1 MLIALSIRDVVLI
14 DQLDLEFEPGLTAFT
29 GETGAGKSILLDA
42 LGLALGAR
50 ADAGL
55 IRAGAAQS
63 VVTAAF
69 SLPSAHP
76 AHTLLAEQGL
86 GADDTVVLRRIV
98 TRDGKSRALINDQT
112 ASLSL
117 LRRIAETLIEIEGQH
132 AALAL
137 AEPAT
142 QLRLLDQFGVP
153 VSLRQRTAA
162 AWRAWREA
170 EAALRQARDAIEAAR
185 RDEEFLRHAHSEL
198 HDLAAQPDEE
208 QNLASQRQHLQGAE
222 RRAAAI
228 DAALSEIAPR
238 ERRSGGPAVTLRSAA
253 RSLSRLAETE
263 PGSQAAQA
271 LSAIERAEEALSE
284 AETLLSRA
292 SAEAAPDPRA
302 LDQIETRL
310 FTLRAAARKYTTSVA
325 ELPAL
330 CETFA
335 ARLAA
340 LETSETA
347 IASLATA
354 ADQARIAYTDA
365 ANALHDARLAS
376 ARKLEAALARELPPL
391 KLDRARFTIA
401 CTSLP
406 DSRWSDAGMDE
417 TSFLVAT
424 NPGDTPGALDR
435 VASGG
440 ELSRLM
446 LALKVVLTRAGP
458 ADTLIFDEV
467 DSGIG
472 GATAAAVGERLAR
485 IAKATQVLMVTH
497 SPQVAARA
505 AHHFVVAKSATKN
518 RAQTTV
524 RRLDHAARHEEIA
537 RMLAGETITDAAR
550 AAAHSL
556 LSPT

>member
-14 DQLDLEFEPGLTAFT
+14 DQLDLEFESGLTAFT

-69 SLPSAHP
+69 SLQASHP
-76 AHTLLAEQGL
+76 AHALLAEQGL
-86 GADDTVVLRRIV
+86 DGDDTVVLRRIV
-98 TRDGKSRALINDQT
+98 SRDGKSRALINDQT
-112 ASLSL
+112 VSLSL
-117 LRRIAETLIEIEGQH
+117 LRRVAETLIEIEGQH

-153 VSLRQRTAA
+153 AALRQRTLT
-162 AWRAWREA
+162 AWRGWRAA
-170 EAALRQARDAIEAAR
+170 EAALREARDAIEAAR
-185 RDEEFLRHAHSEL
+185 RDEEFLRHAYGEL

-208 QNLASQRQHLQGAE
+208 QQLASQRHHLQGAE

-238 ERRSGGPAVTLRSAA
+238 ERRSGGPAVALRSAA

-292 SAEAAPDPRA
+292 SADAAPDPRA

-310 FTLRAAARKYTTSVA
+310 FALRAAARKYAVA
-325 ELPAL
+325 VSDLPAL
-330 CETFA
+330 CESFA
-335 ARLAA
+335 ARIAA
-340 LETSETA
+340 LETGENA
-347 IASLATA
+347 IAALVNAAATA
-354 ADQARIAYTDA
+354 RADFTEA
-365 ANALHDARLAS
+365 ANALHNARQEA
-376 ARKLEAALARELPPL
+376 ARKLESALARELPPL

-401 CTSLP
+401 CTALP
-406 DSRWSDAGMDE
+406 EARWSEAGMDE

-485 IAKATQVLMVTH
+485 IAKATQILMVTH

-505 AHHFVVAKSATKN
+505 AHHFVVAKSALKN

-524 RRLDHAARHEEIA
+524 RRLDHIARHEEIA
-537 RMLAGETITDAAR
+537 RMLAGETVTDAAR

>member
-69 SLPSAHP
+69 SLQTSHP
-76 AHTLLAEQGL
+76 AHALLAEQGL
-86 GADDTVVLRRIV
+86 DGDDTVVLRRIV
-98 TRDGKSRALINDQT
+98 SRDGKSRALINDQT
-112 ASLSL
+112 VSLSL
-117 LRRIAETLIEIEGQH
+117 LRRVAETLIEIEGQH

-153 VSLRQRTAA
+153 AALRQRTLT
-162 AWRAWREA
+162 AWRGWRAA
-170 EAALRQARDAIEAAR
+170 EAALREARDAIEAAR
-185 RDEEFLRHAHSEL
+185 RDEEFLRHAYGEL

-208 QNLASQRQHLQGAE
+208 QQLASERHHLQGAE

-238 ERRSGGPAVTLRSAA
+238 ERRSGGPAVALRSAA

-292 SAEAAPDPRA
+292 SADAAPDPRA

-310 FTLRAAARKYTTSVA
+310 FALRAAARKYAVA
-325 ELPAL
+325 VSDLPAL
-330 CETFA
+330 CESFA
-335 ARLAA
+335 ARIAA
-340 LETSETA
+340 LETGENA
-347 IASLATA
+347 IAALVSAAATA
-354 ADQARIAYTDA
+354 RADFTEA
-365 ANALHDARLAS
+365 ANALHNARQDA
-376 ARKLEAALARELPPL
+376 ARKLESALARELPPL

-401 CTSLP
+401 CTALP
-406 DSRWSDAGMDE
+406 EARWSEAGMDE

-485 IAKATQVLMVTH
+485 IAKATQILMVTH
-497 SPQVAARA
+497 TPQVAARA
-505 AHHFVVAKSATKN
+505 AHHFVVAKSALKN

-524 RRLDHAARHEEIA
+524 RRLDHDARHEEIA

>member
-69 SLPSAHP
+69 SLQASHP
-76 AHTLLAEQGL
+76 AHALLAEQGL
-86 GADDTVVLRRIV
+86 DGDDTVVLRRIV
-98 TRDGKSRALINDQT
+98 SRDGKSRALINDQT
-112 ASLSL
+112 VSLSL
-117 LRRIAETLIEIEGQH
+117 LRRVSETLIEIEGQH

-153 VSLRQRTAA
+153 AALRQRTLT
-162 AWRAWREA
+162 AWRGWRAA
-170 EAALRQARDAIEAAR
+170 EAALREARDAIEAAR
-185 RDEEFLRHAHSEL
+185 RDEEFLRHAYGEL

-208 QNLASQRQHLQGAE
+208 QQLASQRHHLQGAE

-238 ERRSGGPAVTLRSAA
+238 ERRSGGPAVALRSAA

-271 LSAIERAEEALSE
+271 LSAIERAEEALSD
-284 AETLLSRA
+284 AENLLARA
-292 SAEAAPDPRA
+292 SADAAPDPRA

-310 FTLRAAARKYTTSVA
+310 FALRAAARKYAVA
-325 ELPAL
+325 VSDLPAL
-330 CETFA
+330 CESFA
-335 ARLAA
+335 ARIAA
-340 LETSETA
+340 LETGENA
-347 IASLATA
+347 IAALVNAAATA
-354 ADQARIAYTDA
+354 RADFTEA
-365 ANALHDARLAS
+365 ANALHNARQEA
-376 ARKLEAALARELPPL
+376 ARKLESALARELPPL

-401 CTSLP
+401 CTALP
-406 DSRWSDAGMDE
+406 EARWSEAGMDE

-485 IAKATQVLMVTH
+485 IAKATQILMVTH

-505 AHHFVVAKSATKN
+505 AHHFVVAKSALKN

-524 RRLDHAARHEEIA
+524 RRLDHIARHEEIA

>member
-69 SLPSAHP
+69 SLQASHP
-76 AHTLLAEQGL
+76 AHALLAEQGL
-86 GADDTVVLRRIV
+86 DGDDTVVLRRIV
-98 TRDGKSRALINDQT
+98 SRDGKSRALINDQT
-112 ASLSL
+112 VSLSL
-117 LRRIAETLIEIEGQH
+117 LRRVSETLIEIEGQH

-153 VSLRQRTAA
+153 AALRQRTLT
-162 AWRAWREA
+162 AWRGWRAA
-170 EAALRQARDAIEAAR
+170 EAALREARDAIEAAR
-185 RDEEFLRHAHSEL
+185 RDEEFLRHAYGEL

-208 QNLASQRQHLQGAE
+208 QQLASQRHHLQGAE

-238 ERRSGGPAVTLRSAA
+238 ERRSGGPAVALRSAA

-292 SAEAAPDPRA
+292 SADAAPDPRA

-310 FTLRAAARKYTTSVA
+310 FALRAAARKYAVA
-325 ELPAL
+325 VSDLPAL
-330 CETFA
+330 CESFA
-335 ARLAA
+335 ARIAA
-340 LETSETA
+340 LETGENA
-347 IASLATA
+347 IAALVNAAATA
-354 ADQARIAYTDA
+354 RADFTEA
-365 ANALHDARLAS
+365 ANALHNARQEA
-376 ARKLEAALARELPPL
+376 ARKLESALARELPPL

-401 CTSLP
+401 CTALP
-406 DSRWSDAGMDE
+406 EARWSEAGMDE

-485 IAKATQVLMVTH
+485 IAKATQILMVTH

-505 AHHFVVAKSATKN
+505 AHHFVVAKSALKN

-524 RRLDHAARHEEIA
+524 RRLDHIARHEEIA

>member
-69 SLPSAHP
+69 SLQASHP
-76 AHTLLAEQGL
+76 AHALLAEQGL
-86 GADDTVVLRRIV
+86 DGDDTVVLRRIV
-98 TRDGKSRALINDQT
+98 SRDGKSRALINDQT
-112 ASLSL
+112 VSLSL
-117 LRRIAETLIEIEGQH
+117 LRRVSETLIEIEGQH

-153 VSLRQRTAA
+153 AALRQRTLT
-162 AWRAWREA
+162 AWRGWRAA
-170 EAALRQARDAIEAAR
+170 EAALREARDAIEAAR
-185 RDEEFLRHAHSEL
+185 RDEEFLRHAYGEL

-208 QNLASQRQHLQGAE
+208 QQLASQRHHLQGAE

-238 ERRSGGPAVTLRSAA
+238 ERRSGGPAVALRSAA

-292 SAEAAPDPRA
+292 SADAAPDPRA

-310 FTLRAAARKYTTSVA
+310 FALRAAARKYAVA
-325 ELPAL
+325 VSDLPAL
-330 CETFA
+330 CESFA
-335 ARLAA
+335 ARIAA
-340 LETSETA
+340 LETGENA
-347 IASLATA
+347 IAALVNAAATA
-354 ADQARIAYTDA
+354 RADFTEA
-365 ANALHDARLAS
+365 ANALHNARQEA
-376 ARKLEAALARELPPL
+376 ARKLESALARELPPL

-401 CTSLP
+401 CTALP
-406 DSRWSDAGMDE
+406 EARWSEAGMDE

-485 IAKATQVLMVTH
+485 IAKATQILMVTH

-505 AHHFVVAKSATKN
+505 AHHFVVAKSALKN

-524 RRLDHAARHEEIA
+524 RRLDHIARHEEIA
-537 RMLAGETITDAAR
+537 RMLAGETVTDAAR

>member
-14 DQLDLEFEPGLTAFT
+14 DQLDLEFESGLTAFT

-69 SLPSAHP
+69 SLQASHP
-76 AHTLLAEQGL
+76 AHALLAEQGL
-86 GADDTVVLRRIV
+86 DGDDTVVLRRIV
-98 TRDGKSRALINDQT
+98 SRDGKSRALINDQT
-112 ASLSL
+112 VSLSL
-117 LRRIAETLIEIEGQH
+117 LRRVAETLIEIEGQH

-153 VSLRQRTAA
+153 AALRQRTLT
-162 AWRAWREA
+162 AWRGWRAA
-170 EAALRQARDAIEAAR
+170 EAALREARDAIEAAR
-185 RDEEFLRHAHSEL
+185 RDEEFLRHAYGEL

-208 QNLASQRQHLQGAE
+208 QQLASQRHHLQGAE

-238 ERRSGGPAVTLRSAA
+238 ERRSGGPAVALRSAA

-292 SAEAAPDPRA
+292 SADAAPDPRA

-310 FTLRAAARKYTTSVA
+310 FALRAAARKYAVA
-325 ELPAL
+325 VSDLPAL
-330 CETFA
+330 CESFA
-335 ARLAA
+335 ARIAA
-340 LETSETA
+340 LETGENA
-347 IASLATA
+347 IAALVNAAATA
-354 ADQARIAYTDA
+354 RADFTEA
-365 ANALHDARLAS
+365 ANALHNARQEA
-376 ARKLEAALARELPPL
+376 ARKLESALARELPPL

-401 CTSLP
+401 CTALP
-406 DSRWSDAGMDE
+406 EARWSEAGMDE

-485 IAKATQVLMVTH
+485 IAKATQILMVTH

-505 AHHFVVAKSATKN
+505 AHHFVVAKSALKN

-524 RRLDHAARHEEIA
+524 RRLDHIARHEEIA

>member
-69 SLPSAHP
+69 ALPSAHP
-76 AHTLLAEQGL
+76 AHALLAEQGL
-86 GADDTVVLRRIV
+86 ESDEAVVLRRIV

-137 AEPAT
+137 AESAT

-162 AWRAWREA
+162 AWRGWRQA
-170 EAALRQARDAIEAAR
+170 EAALRQARDAIEAAL
-185 RDEEFLRHAHSEL
+185 RDEEFLRHAHGEL

-263 PGSQAAQA
+263 PGSPAAHA

-310 FTLRAAARKYTTSVA
+310 FALRAAARKHAIAVA

-330 CETFA
+330 LATLRG
-335 ARLAA
+335 RLAA
-340 LETSETA
+340 LETGTA
-347 IASLATA
+347 HIAA
-354 ADQARIAYTDA
+354 ARREAGLRRAAYIGHAEALSAARQT
-365 ANALHDARLAS
+365 
-376 ARKLEAALARELPPL
+376 AALALARAIGAELPPL
-391 KLDRARFTIA
+391 RLDKARFEVA
-401 CTSLP
+401 VSPLEEP
-406 DSRWSDAGMDE
+406 GWSASGRDAVR
-417 TSFLVAT
+417 FLIAT
-424 NPGDTPGALDR
+424 NPGQPPGPLAR
-435 VASGG
+435 IASGG

-446 LALKVVLTRAGP
+446 LALKVVLAGGSP
-458 ADTLIFDEV
+458 VPTLVFDEV
-467 DSGIG
+467 DAGIG
-472 GATAAAVGERLAR
+472 GAPAAAVGERHARLAE
-485 IAKATQVLMVTH
+485 AVQVLVVTH
-497 SPQVAARA
+497 SPQVAARGA
-505 AHHFVVAKSATKN
+505 AHLRVLKATMPGSSLTRVSA
-518 RAQTTV
+518 
-524 RRLDHAARHEEIA
+524 LEPAARREEVA
-537 RMLAGETITDAAR
+537 RMLAGETITEAAR
-550 AAAHSL
+550 AAADSL
-556 LSPT
+556 LA